1 MSGSD
6 GYVYPN
12 NNITREEFV
21 KLVLCALDLYEE
33 GKSVTFDDVTTAD
46 WAYSYIASAVEKGI
60 IKGVSET
67 KFGKGLNITR
77 EDMAVILN
85 RAIGKESEFKNTDTS
100 KFNDYN
106 EISAYAKDSVLLL
119 SEMGIINGF
128 GDGSFMPKGTAT
140 RAQAAQMI
148 YNYLISK

>member
-1 MSGSD
+1 MNFKDANKIDSWAWDYVD
-6 GYVYPN
+6 G
-12 NNITREEFV
+12 
-21 KLVLCALDLYEE
+21 L
-33 GKSVTFDDVTTAD
+33 S
-46 WAYSYIASAVEKGI
+46 EKGI

-85 RAIGKESEFKNTDTS
+85 RAIGKESEFKNTDIS